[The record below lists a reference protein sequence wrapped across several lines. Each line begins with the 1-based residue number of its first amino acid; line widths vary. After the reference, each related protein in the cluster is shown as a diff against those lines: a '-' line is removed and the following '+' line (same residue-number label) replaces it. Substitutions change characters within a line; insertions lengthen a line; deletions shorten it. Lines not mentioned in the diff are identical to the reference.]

1 MSKFFSKPRRMAK
14 ALRHGDDVFVQ
25 NGLAVTPS
33 QMLEMAADGV
43 PISSV
48 NAEFMYD
55 DGQRTPPDVP
65 VLDRQR
71 GVDLGDLWEH
81 QQDIRYKMKK
91 LYNMKGADDV
101 PASTE

>member
-1 MSKFFSKPRRMAK
+1 MSKFYSRPTRLAV
-14 ALRHGDDVFVQ
+14 AERHGDDTFVQ

-33 QMLEMAADGV
+33 QMLEMASEGV

-71 GVDLGDLWEH
+71 GVDLGDLWEN
-81 QQDIRYKMKK
+81 QQDIRHKMKK
-91 LYNMKGADDV
+91 LHKMKGAEDGS
-101 PASTE
+101 AAT